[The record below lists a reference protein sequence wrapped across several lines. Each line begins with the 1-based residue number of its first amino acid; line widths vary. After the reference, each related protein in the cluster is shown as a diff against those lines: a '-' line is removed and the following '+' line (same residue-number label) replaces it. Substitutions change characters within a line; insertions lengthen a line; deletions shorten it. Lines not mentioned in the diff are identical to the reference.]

1 MAVLGGSLIALVLLG
16 AGPEPAVALREA
28 ARVGASTRNLVAL
41 KAEGLYRPAPAPGE
55 SPEKAP
61 KPLALKV
68 ETRLDFEERVLA
80 LDPAGAADRVV
91 RRVVQAA
98 SAINGEVR
106 PMGAVLRP
114 GVALLVA
121 DRRAGDLV
129 VFSPRGPLTRS
140 ELELVQAVG
149 DPLTLAALLPT
160 RPVRVGDR
168 WTVGNDAARG
178 LSGYDALAANRLEAT
193 LDAVDEATARIRLA
207 GEVRGAVLGGEGT
220 IACDGSLTFDRRAGR
235 IDRLSLNRAERRK
248 PGPVEAGLEIK
259 STLTVE
265 RREVETPAALND
277 DALAGL
283 ALEPSPERVLL
294 ILIAPG
300 GKYSLLHDRDWH
312 TFWDDVRLTVLKRL
326 DRGEVVA
333 QCNLTIGPNAGKGR
347 HQDLGQFRDDIR
359 RVLGARFVGFVGEG
373 EIDVDPAGG
382 FLYKVGVEGREGK
395 VGVLWNYFL
404 AAGPEGDQL
413 LATFTLVTDQAK
425 AFGTQ
430 DLQIMGTLRWR
441 EPPEPSAKP

>member
-1 MAVLGGSLIALVLLG
+1 MAVLGGPLIALVLLG
-16 AGPEPAVALREA
+16 AGPEPGVALRET
-28 ARVGASTRNLVAL
+28 ARVGTSTRNLVAL
-41 KAEGLYRPAPAPGE
+41 KAEGLYRPATAPGE

-68 ETRLDFEERVLA
+68 ETRLDFEERVLV
-80 LDPAGAADRVV
+80 LDPAGAAGRVV
-91 RRVVQAA
+91 RRVIQAA
-98 SAINGEVR
+98 SARNGEVR
-106 PMGAVLRP
+106 PMAAALRP
-114 GVALLVA
+114 EVALLVA

-129 VFSPRGPLTRS
+129 VFSPQGPLTRS
-140 ELELVQAVG
+140 ELELVQAEG

-160 RPVRVGDR
+160 GPVRVGDR
-168 WTVGNDAARG
+168 WTVGNDAARSV
-178 LSGYDALAANRLEAT
+178 SGYDALAVNKLEAR
-193 LDAVDEATARIRLA
+193 LDALDEATARINLA
-207 GEVRGAVLGGEGT
+207 GEIRGAVLGGEGT
-220 IACDGSLTFDRRAGR
+220 ITCNGSLTFDRKASR
-235 IDRLSLNRAERRK
+235 ITGLTLNRAERRK

-265 RREVETPAALND
+265 RREVETPAALNG

-283 ALEPSPERVLL
+283 TLEPSPERMLL
-294 ILIAPG
+294 IMIDPG

-312 TFWDDVRLTVLKRL
+312 IFWDDVRLTVLKRL
-326 DRGEVVA
+326 DHGEVVA
-333 QCNLTIGPNAGKGR
+333 QCNLSIGPNAGKGR

-359 RVLGARFVGFVGEG
+359 RVLGGRFVGFVGAG
-373 EIDVDPAGG
+373 EIDVDPAVG

-413 LATFTLVTDQAK
+413 LATFTLVADQARG
-425 AFGTQ
+425 FGTQ

-441 EPPEPSAKP
+441 NPPEPSARP